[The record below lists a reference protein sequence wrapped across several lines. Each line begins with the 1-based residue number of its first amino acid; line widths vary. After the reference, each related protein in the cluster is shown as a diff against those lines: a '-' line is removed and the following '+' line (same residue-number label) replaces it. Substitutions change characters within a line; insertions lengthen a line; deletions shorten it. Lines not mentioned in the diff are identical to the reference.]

1 MGKAVDTQRQGE
13 EREQRNDAHDE
24 QQHRDKSRAQP
35 GTTWCF
41 W

>member
-13 EREQRNDAHDE
+13 EREQGNDAHDE